1 MLRVIK
7 KFNLFLDG
15 KQKKRLIIVVLLM
28 IVAAIFETIGVSMI
42 VPLVTAITNPNF
54 IDENQYAGLVCNLF
68 KLKDTTEFIVFMF
81 ASFAALYLVKGAY
94 LYFENWVQQRFLR
107 NNQVRLQKRLM
118 GIFLHRPYEYYL
130 GISSGDV
137 IQLVV
142 NDVSRTYL
150 LLGYLMQFFSEGIV
164 AIALSLIVF
173 IINPMMA
180 GLVAVVL
187 VIEMLLIM
195 KLLRKK
201 LAFMGIETRKVN
213 ARINKWMLQAIEGIK
228 ATKIGRKEGY
238 FHKQYSKYATEN
250 SVLTAKFNVINNL
263 PKVIIESATVAAMM
277 GIMIIMMKAGNSI
290 ESLLPVIS
298 AFAVAAVRLL
308 PSANRISSVINQLPY
323 YEPNLD
329 AILSNIAVVE
339 QAREMDKNVD
349 AITGGKKYTD
359 NGVLPFTRNCGF
371 RDIVYCYPNVEKPV
385 LDGASMEIPYG
396 KSIGI
401 VGTTGAG
408 KTTAVDV
415 LLGLLEPKSGVVYC
429 DDVDIQENYVGWL
442 KNLSY
447 IPQTIYLMDTD
458 IAHNVAY
465 GEDDT
470 EIDEERIKHALE
482 EAQLLDFINTLPEG
496 IHTQIGERGIR
507 LSGGQRQ
514 RIGIA
519 RALYNDP
526 ELLILDEATS
536 SLDNETEAAIMD
548 AVEALHGKKTLII
561 IAHRLTTIEKCD
573 MVYRVDSGKI
583 TRER

>member
-1 MLRVIK
+1 MLRILR
-7 KFNLFLDG
+7 KFDTFLD
-15 KQKKRLIIVVLLM
+15 KNQKRKLLLVILLM
-28 IVAAIFETIGVSMI
+28 IIAAVFETLGVSMI
-42 VPLVTAITNPNF
+42 VPIVTAITDPNF
-54 IDENQYAGLVCNLF
+54 LSNNQYAAVVCKIF
-68 KLKDTTEFIVFMF
+68 GIGDATEFIIFMF
-81 ASFAALYLVKGAY
+81 AAFAILYLVKGGF
-94 LYFENWVQQRFLR
+94 LFFENWVQQRFLR

-130 GISSGDV
+130 NISSGEV

-142 NDVSRTYL
+142 NDVGRSYL
-150 LLGYLMQFFSEGIV
+150 LLGYVMQFFSEGIV
-164 AIALSLIVF
+164 TIALSLVVF
-173 IINPMMA
+173 IINPLMA
-180 GLVAVVL
+180 SLVAVVL
-187 VIEMLLIM
+187 VAEMLLIM
-195 KLLRKK
+195 KALRKK
-201 LAFMGIETRKVN
+201 LAYMGTYTRKVN
-213 ARINKWMLQAIEGIK
+213 SRINKWMLQAIEGIK

-250 SVLTAKFNVINNL
+250 SALAAKYNVMNNL
-263 PKVIIESATVAAMM
+263 PKVIIESVTVAAMM
-277 GIMIIMMKAGNSI
+277 GIMIIMMKAGNTI

-308 PSANRISSVINQLPY
+308 PSANRISAVINSIPY

-329 AILSNIAVVE
+329 EINKNIAVVE
-339 QAREMDKNVD
+339 QARAMDENID
-349 AITGGKKYTD
+349 AMTGRKKQID
-359 NGVLPFTRNCGF
+359 KGPLSFTKNCGLK
-371 RDIVYCYPNVEKPV
+371 DIVYCYPNVEKPV

-396 KSIGI
+396 KSVGI

-415 LLGLLEPKSGVVYC
+415 LLGLLTPESGTVYC
-429 DDVDIQENYVGWL
+429 DDVDIQENYIGWL
-442 KNLSY
+442 KSLSY

-470 EIDEERIKHALE
+470 EIDEERILHALE
-482 EAQLLDFINTLPEG
+482 EAQLLEFINTLPEG

-573 MVYRVDSGKI
+573 MVYRVESGKI
-583 TRER
+583 NRER

>member
-1 MLRVIK
+1 MLRVLK

-15 KQKKRLIIVVLLM
+15 KQKSRLIIVVLLM

-42 VPLVTAITNPNF
+42 VPLVTAITNPEF
-54 IDENQYAGLVCNLF
+54 LGENRYAQIICGLFNLENIN
-68 KLKDTTEFIVFMF
+68 EFIIFMF
-81 ASFAALYLVKGAY
+81 AAFAILYIVKGAFI
-94 LYFENWVQQRFLR
+94 LFETWVQQQFLR

-130 GISSGDV
+130 GISSGEV
-137 IQLVV
+137 MQLVV
-142 NDVSRTYL
+142 DDVGRSYL
-150 LLGYLMQFFSEGIV
+150 LLYYLMQFFSEGIV
-164 AIALSLIVF
+164 AIALAAVVF
-173 IINPMMA
+173 VIDPLMA
-180 GLVAVVL
+180 GAVAIVL
-187 VIEMLLIM
+187 GIEMLVIM
-195 KLLRKK
+195 KGLRRK
-201 LAFMGIETRKVN
+201 LSDMGIKTRQVN
-213 ARINKWMLQAIEGIK
+213 SRINKWMLQAIEGIK
-228 ATKIGRKEGY
+228 ATKIGRKENY
-238 FHKQYSKYATEN
+238 FHSQYSKYVSKN
-250 SVLTAKFNVINNL
+250 SKLTGRFNVLNSL
-263 PKVIIESATVAAMM
+263 PKVVIESVTVAAMM
-277 GIMIIMMKAGNSI
+277 GIMIVMMLSGKSI
-290 ESLLPVIS
+290 QSLLPVIS

-308 PSANRISSVINQLPY
+308 PSANRISMVLNNIPY

-329 AILSNIAVVE
+329 EVNKNISVVQ
-339 QAREMDKNVD
+339 QARKIEGDD
-349 AITGGKKYTD
+349 EAIYGGKKYSD
-359 NGVLPFTRNCGF
+359 KGDMPFTKNCGLK
-371 RDIVYCYPNVEKPV
+371 DIVYTYPNVEKPV
-385 LDGASMEIPYG
+385 LEGASMEIPYG
-396 KSIGI
+396 KSVGI

-415 LLGLLEPKSGVVYC
+415 LLGLLEPSSGTVYC

-465 GEDDT
+465 GEL
-470 EIDEERIKHALE
+470 DEELDEARILHALE

-548 AVEALHGKKTLII
+548 AVEALHGRKTLII